1 MKTLIQGGWVVGYD
15 GHGHELIPNG
25 CVVFENDRLIHV
37 GRAFTGAVDRRV
49 DAAGKLVSP
58 GLINC
63 HLHAATNA
71 TQSVF
76 LDGLKADYF
85 ASNFVGY
92 VAPRRGV
99 PPPRAGDR
107 ADLAGTYGLWAALR
121 AGSTTILDV
130 GTMPGGAAPFTK
142 IAGELGVRAYLGPA
156 FRSAGYAFD
165 GSRIVWE
172 WDEAA
177 GLAGLERAI
186 AYVKEYDGAYDGR
199 IRTMLFPGQLDTCTP
214 ELLRQAR
221 RWADDLG
228 VPMQLHAAMNQREFH
243 QILERHGQTPI
254 QLLRSIGFL
263 KPRTGLGHCVFH
275 NEHSWCHYPYGDDLH
290 VLADS
295 GVTVVHAPYKYAKM
309 GVKFESFE
317 RYRAL
322 GINLALGTDT
332 YPQDLVH
339 EMRWAALM
347 CRMADESFRVGRP
360 QDVFDAA
367 TLGGA
372 RHLGRD
378 DLGRL
383 APGAKADIIV
393 VDLLQMHYGA
403 VHDPIKSL
411 VECGSGRDV
420 ETVIVDGQTLIENN
434 RALKLDEAALLR
446 SVQAEGERLWHAVP
460 QWHWSAKPLD
470 DIVPPSYPVRSRA
483 QARA

>member
-1 MKTLIQGGWVVGYD
+1 MDTFHLFFSAHDGASLAFWVRRTLVQPRDAVKTPSATLTRRAAPTSIPDAEGDLMKTLIQGGWVVGYD

-25 CVVFENDRLIHV
+25 CVVFEDDRLIHV

-186 AYVKEYDGAYDGR
+186 AYIKEYDGAYDGR
-199 IRTMLFPGQLDTCTP
+199 IRTMLYPGQLDTCTP

-254 QLLRSIGFL
+254 QLLHSIGFL
-263 KPRTGLGHCVFH
+263 KP
-275 NEHSWCHYPYGDDLH
+275 
-290 VLADS
+290 
-295 GVTVVHAPYKYAKM
+295 
-309 GVKFESFE
+309 
-317 RYRAL
+317 
-322 GINLALGTDT
+322 
-332 YPQDLVH
+332 
-339 EMRWAALM
+339 
-347 CRMADESFRVGRP
+347 
-360 QDVFDAA
+360 
-367 TLGGA
+367 
-372 RHLGRD
+372 RD

-393 VDLLQMHYGA
+393 VDLLQTHYGA

-470 DIVPPSYPVRSRA
+470 DIVPPSYPVRSS
-483 QARA
+483 